1 MVSVSDAHKNS
12 TNVHVLLACDHPLVR
27 HALGALLRRQ
37 SGVRVVAETAVSAAL
52 ADAARTHA
60 AQIVLLTVDDAGQ
73 ATSTM
78 IRNVYA
84 GLGSIPVVLLNLS
97 DDDDRLLAALSLGV
111 RGIIDRNVDG
121 PRLLESLRDVLSGE
135 VVLSQRLASHLV
147 GEYVA
152 SLTDER
158 TRGLRPAQGS
168 GTLSDREREVLS
180 RLARGETNRLI
191 GDAMLISIHTVRAH
205 VRSVMQKLRVT
216 NRVQAATYAFEHGL
230 LDQSSSLLRGPS
242 GGVGGR

>member
-1 MVSVSDAHKNS
+1 MN
-12 TNVHVLLACDHPLVR
+12 VLLACDHRLVR

-37 SGVRVVAETAVSAAL
+37 SGVQIVAETGVHALL
-52 ADAARTHA
+52 ADEARRLSA
-60 AQIVLLTVDDAGQ
+60 EIVLLTVNDAEH
-73 ATSTM
+73 ATSPM
-78 IRNVYA
+78 IREIYT
-84 GLGSIPVVLLNLS
+84 GLGTIPVVLLNLAA
-97 DDDDRLLAALSLGV
+97 DDDRLLAALPLGV

-121 PRLLESLRDVLSGE
+121 ARLLESLRDVLSGE
-135 VVLSQRLASHLV
+135 IVLSQRLASHLV

-158 TRGLRPAQGS
+158 TQGLRTAQKS
-168 GTLSDREREVLS
+168 GVLSDREREVLA

-191 GDAMLISIHTVRAH
+191 GDGMYISIHTVRAH
-205 VRSVMQKLRVT
+205 VRSLMQKLNVA

-230 LDQSSSLLRGPS
+230 IDNRASLLRERS